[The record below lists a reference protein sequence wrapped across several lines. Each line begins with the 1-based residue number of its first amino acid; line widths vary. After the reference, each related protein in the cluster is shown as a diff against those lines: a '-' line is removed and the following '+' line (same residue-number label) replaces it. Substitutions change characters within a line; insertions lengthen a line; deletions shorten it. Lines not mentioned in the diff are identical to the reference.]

1 MKGMMIQMMPS
12 KINKYIDDHA
22 SEMINC
28 LSSLVSIPSVKA
40 APLDDMPYGEENAYV
55 LAKMLDMA
63 KKYGFTVTNHENYVG
78 TIDMDPKRDTKLG
91 VLCHLDVVPEGTG
104 WKYPPYTLTLSGGKL
119 YGRGTSDDKGPAV
132 AVLFAMRALKEC
144 GYHLS
149 HNVRMIVGTD
159 EECGSSDLAYY
170 RAKEALP
177 PYVFTPDATYPVINL
192 EKGRMSGTMVR
203 TIACGGEKTI
213 VSVNGGVAFN
223 AVPEKATA
231 VIKGFSDREL
241 SDAKKYLPDHVTM
254 NVSTNG
260 EFKTLT
266 VNGKAAHAS
275 TPEAGKNAVT
285 ALLRVLGALNTTDET
300 APVFAALS
308 KIFVYGEVNGES
320 LGLRAGDAKSGDLTF
335 VFSMIDYANGEFTG
349 SFDIRFPICECVASV
364 RGKLENAIGACGLK
378 FDEFRGVEPHY
389 VDENSDFIQTL
400 LGVYTEFTGNPGRCL
415 AIGGGT
421 YVHGIEG
428 GVAFGAEVLGEDN
441 HVHGADEFVSLNQ
454 FILNAKIFAE
464 AILRICE

>member
-1 MKGMMIQMMPS
+1 MMPS

-22 SEMINC
+22 NEMINC
-28 LSSLVSIPSVKA
+28 LSSLVSIPSVKS
-40 APLDDMPYGEENAYV
+40 APEDNMPYGKENARV
-55 LAKMLDMA
+55 LATMLDMA
-63 KKYGFTVTNHENYVG
+63 KNCGFSVTNHENYVG
-78 TIDMDPKRDTKLG
+78 TIDMDSAKETKLG

-144 GYHLS
+144 GYDLS
-149 HNVRMIVGTD
+149 KNVRLIVGTD

-170 RAKEALP
+170 RAKEKLP

-192 EKGRMSGTMVR
+192 EKGRMAGTFVSK
-203 TIACGGEKTI
+203 IACAGEKTI
-213 VSVNGGVAFN
+213 VGVKGGVAPN
-223 AVPEKATA
+223 AVPEKVTA
-231 VIKGFSDREL
+231 VIKGFSASEINE
-241 SDAKKYLPDHVTM
+241 AKKYLPDHISMDIV
-254 NVSTNG
+254 VDG
-260 EFKTLT
+260 EFANLT

-275 TPEAGKNAVT
+275 TPDAGKNAVT

-300 APVFAALS
+300 AAFFASLS
-308 KIFVYGEVNGES
+308 KIFVYGEFDGTS
-320 LGLRAGDAKSGDLTF
+320 LGIQAEEAKSGALTF
-335 VFSMIDYANGEFTG
+335 VFSMIDYNNGHFSG
-349 SFDIRFPICECVASV
+349 AFDIRFPISECVASV
-364 RGKLENAIGACGLK
+364 RAKLETAIGACGLSIG
-378 FDEFRGVEPHY
+378 DFRGVEPHY

-400 LGVYTEFTGNPGRCL
+400 LKVYTEFTGNEGSCL

-441 HVHGADEFVSLNQ
+441 HVHGADEYVSLNQ

-464 AILRICE
+464 AIFRICK

>member
-1 MKGMMIQMMPS
+1 MMPS

-22 SEMINC
+22 NEMINC

-40 APLDDMPYGEENAYV
+40 APEADMPYGKENARV

-63 KKYGFTVTNHENYVG
+63 KNYGFTVTNHENYVG
-78 TIDMDPKRDTKLG
+78 TIDMDPTKENKLG

-119 YGRGTSDDKGPAV
+119 YGRGTSDDKGPAI

-144 GYHLS
+144 GYELS
-149 HNVRMIVGTD
+149 NNVRLIVGTD

-170 RAKEALP
+170 RAKEKLP

-192 EKGRMSGTMVR
+192 EKGRMSGTFVR
-203 TIACGGEKTI
+203 TVVGGGEKTI
-213 VSVNGGVAFN
+213 VGVKGGVAFN

-231 VIKGFSDREL
+231 VVKGFSL
-241 SDAKKYLPDHVTM
+241 SEINEAKKYLPDYVTM
-254 NVSTNG
+254 EVQTEG
-260 EFKTLT
+260 EFTTLI

-275 TPEAGKNAVT
+275 TPQVGKNSVT
-285 ALLRVLGALNTTDET
+285 ALIRVLGALHTTDDT
-300 APVFAALS
+300 AAFFASIS
-308 KIFVYGEVNGES
+308 KLFVYGECNGAS
-320 LGLRAGDAKSGDLTF
+320 LGIQAEDAKSGDLTF
-335 VFSMIDYANGEFTG
+335 VFSMIDYENGNFTG

-364 RGKLENAIGACGLK
+364 RGKLEKAISACELTIG
-378 FDEFRGVEPHY
+378 EFRGVEPHY
-389 VDENSDFIQTL
+389 VDEESDFIQTL
-400 LGVYTEFTGNPGRCL
+400 LRVYTEFTGNEGRCL

-441 HVHGADEFVSLNQ
+441 HVHGADEYISLNHL
-454 FILNAKIFAE
+454 ILNAKIFAE
-464 AILRICE
+464 AILRICK